1 MRLFDVL
8 ADCWPSS
15 AAKYIWSHGA
25 HSGEFSGVV
34 VDPYLKDLPIARV
47 ENDVLIACEMNGSAL
62 PAEHGFPARL
72 VVPGYYGTNS
82 VKWITRITLA
92 ERRAAAGDLCC
103 SVFEWFGWKKSP
115 LLILAT

>member
-8 ADCWPSS
+8 ADCRPSS

-25 HSGEFSGVV
+25 DSGEFSRVV
-34 VDPYLKDLPIARV
+34 VDPYLKDLPIASV
-47 ENDVLIACEMNGSAL
+47 EDDVLIACEINGSAL

-92 ERRAAAGDLCC
+92 ERRAATGDLLLRVC
-103 SVFEWFGWKKSP
+103 SNCLVGKSHHY
-115 LLILAT
+115 